1 MRCSQEDFQR
11 AIRISKAIQ
20 DYFRINYNCME
31 VRSTDLYDSLAKRNL
46 IEQDRHQGFH
56 FRSFLR
62 KLKDDGLLDLIPQCQ
77 YTTSTGKWGEW
88 RFIRM
93 SDEKLAE
100 IRNRHKEK
108 TAKVT
113 HTPKLPEAEI
123 DRLIA
128 LARKAVDNLP
138 KRDTSNL
145 TQQQLELRKNYPRAY
160 EEWLPREIEIMS
172 RAFLKF
178 ERVDK
183 VAELLQRQ
191 PHIVQEKLQDL
202 KLIAKS
208 L

>member
-11 AIRISKAIQ
+11 AIRIANAIQ
-20 DYFRINYNCME
+20 DYFRINYNYME
-31 VRSTDLYDSLAKRNL
+31 VRSTDLYDYLAKRNL
-46 IEQDRHQGFH
+46 VEQDRHRGLH

-62 KLKDDGLLDLIPQCQ
+62 KLKDDALLGLIPQCQ
-77 YTTSTGKWGEW
+77 FTASTTGGGEW

-100 IRNRHKEK
+100 IRNKHKEK
-108 TAKVT
+108 TAETT

-123 DRLIA
+123 DRLIT

-138 KRDTSNL
+138 KRDTSGL

-191 PHIVQEKLQDL
+191 PHIVREKLQDL
-202 KLIAKS
+202 QFIAKS
-208 L
+208 